1 MDRFSYKYSGYF
13 ENKVYSLIVYSNR
26 LLFGEGE
33 AEQKKHIN
41 QNSVKKNSLLE
52 MEEVEGV
59 EWYLVVGSRLVERL
73 RQLRYT

>member
-33 AEQKKHIN
+33 VEVKKHIN
-41 QNSVKKNSLLE
+41 QNSVKKTVCLK
-52 MEEVEGV
+52 
-59 EWYLVVGSRLVERL
+59 WKKSRV
-73 RQLRYT
+73 